1 MTSPVEVLLRDQ
13 LTDVTRKERKFLL
26 GVCAIAI
33 TIVKTGL
40 VPTKISALGVDFS
53 PADQKSILVI
63 LSIIVAYFLAA
74 FLIYAVSDFVAW
86 RVAFHGA
93 VRELMKSKLEEKNDS
108 NIHIHERSDAIRQ
121 EMESYTGR
129 TYMLGNLSRPVS
141 LLRAFLD
148 FVVPFLFGIITI
160 LLLLLTDVSKR
171 GS

>member
-1 MTSPVEVLLRDQ
+1 MTSPVEVLLRDP

-40 VPTKISALGVDFS
+40 VPTKIYALGVDFS

-93 VRELMKSKLEEKNDS
+93 VRELMKSQLEEKNDPS
-108 NIHIHERSDAIRQ
+108 IHERSDAIRQ
-121 EMESYTGR
+121 EMERYTGR
-129 TYMLGNLSRPVS
+129 TYMWGNLSRPVS

-160 LLLLLTDVSKR
+160 LLLLLTDVSKG

>member
-1 MTSPVEVLLRDQ
+1 MASPVEVLLRDP
-13 LTDVTRKERKFLL
+13 LSDVTRKERKFLL
-26 GVCAIAI
+26 AVCAIAI

-53 PADQKSILVI
+53 PTDQKSILVI

-93 VRELMKSKLEEKNDS
+93 VRELMKSKLEEKNDART
-108 NIHIHERSDAIRQ
+108 HKQFDTIRQ
-121 EMESYTGR
+121 EMERYTRR
-129 TYMLGNLSRPVS
+129 TYMWGHMSRPVS

-160 LLLLLTDVSKR
+160 LLLLLTDVTKR